1 MGTDG
6 SEGSGDHMAQRG
18 RPRAR
23 GKVNAKTKTQAKSR
37 YISSLDGLR
46 AICALGVI
54 AYHMRLSWC
63 GGGLLGVTVLFV
75 LSGYL
80 VTSGLMREFSQKRG
94 TIDLVS
100 FWKRRVARLMPTCI
114 VFVAVTGAV
123 CALFDAALFT
133 KMRPDI
139 IPALLMIIN
148 WTKILSNESYF
159 AAAGNPSPL
168 THFWSLAIEAQYY
181 LIWPP
186 ILYMLMRKRTPRKMV
201 RIGTFVA
208 AMISA
213 ALMAILYVPG
223 MDPSRPYYGTDTR
236 AMSLLLGCWLAI
248 VWPMGRMGR
257 SKAGKLKGIAWWL
270 PTLVG
275 PLCVV
280 GIVAMMLFTEG
291 YTAFSYYGGFLLCSL
306 LSVGAIAGLVPEGS
320 VFEKV
325 MSWKPLAWL
334 GSRSYAI
341 YIWHFPILELMNP
354 LNATTGVP
362 VWKLLLELVI
372 ILGVSELSY
381 RFIEEP
387 LRKLG
392 SAPKPDPKAASG
404 RNSRRSRQKVQK
416 PTLLQRFGVA
426 IPALALTLVGTA
438 VTVYG
443 LVTVKPVTVAG
454 DHPEERRVMQASL
467 KKPLQDGVYDVV
479 FIGDSVSL
487 GANEQLNEAFPHGLI
502 DTKGERQAAEAIEL
516 LEEYIDEGVVG
527 DQVVIS
533 IGTNGVLSYEEM
545 DSFASLVGKDRDLWF
560 VNLRS
565 PNAKDIDNNEIID
578 EYVERNDNMHLID
591 WNNATEGHEDWLI
604 EDGIHLTWD
613 GRDAFAKLVVD
624 TMGYE
629 VPDESNTVYSVT
641 IMGDT
646 VSLDAADALAKAFPR
661 GIVDTADGRKAAEIT
676 DAYKGYQDQGVV
688 GTAVVLSIGNEGQLS
703 ANDVSNFVA
712 AVDKDKNLWI
722 VNVHGG
728 SWQDPNNQ
736 MIENVASSNSNIK
749 IVDWH
754 GAAEG
759 HDDWF
764 ADDGIHLSKKGVAA
778 YASLIKERVK
788 IPEDEGKSDD
798 SSDEESSD
806 GESSGDEYSSY
817 DESGEESSSY
827 DDSDSSSSDDSSSD
841 SSSSSSGSSS
851 SSDSSYDDSD
861 SDSASDS
868 SSSSSSSS
876 SSDSDNL

>member
-1 MGTDG
+1 MGIHV
-6 SEGSGDHMAQRG
+6 SEGSGCHMAQRG
-18 RPRAR
+18 RPKAR
-23 GKVNAKTKTQAKSR
+23 DKVNAKARTKAKSR

-46 AICALGVI
+46 ALCALGVI

-123 CALFDAALFT
+123 CALLDAALFT

-186 ILYMLMRKRTPRKMV
+186 IIYMLMRKRTPRKMV

-248 VWPMGRMGR
+248 VWPMGRMGSR
-257 SKAGKLKGIAWWL
+257 KAGKLKGISWWI

-341 YIWHFPILELMNP
+341 YVWHFPILELMNP

-381 RFIEEP
+381 RFIEAP

-392 SAPKPDPKAASG
+392 SAPKPEAKESASG
-404 RNSRRSRQKVQK
+404 RRNSRRLRQKVEK
-416 PTLLQRFGVA
+416 PTLQQRFGVA
-426 IPALALTLVGTA
+426 IPALAITLVGAA

-443 LVTVKPVTVAG
+443 LVTVEPVTVAG

-502 DTKGERQAAEAIEL
+502 DTKGERQASEAIAL

-545 DSFASLVGKDRDLWF
+545 DSFVSLVGKDRELWY

-661 GIVDTADGRKAAEIT
+661 GIVDTADGRTAADIT
-676 DAYKGYQDQGVV
+676 NAYKGYQDQSVV
-688 GTAVVLSIGNEGQLS
+688 GSAVVLSIGNEGQLS
-703 ANDVSNFVA
+703 ANDISNFVA
-712 AVDKDKNLWI
+712 AVDKDKNVWI

-736 MIENVASSNSNIK
+736 MIDNVASSNSNVKVI
-749 IVDWH
+749 DWNS
-754 GAAEG
+754 AAKG

-764 ADDGIHLSKKGVAA
+764 ADDGIHLTKKGVAA

-788 IPEDEGKSDD
+788 IPEDESTSNSSSDD
-798 SSDEESSD
+798 ESSD
-806 GESSGDEYSSY
+806 DEYSEDDYSDY
-817 DESGEESSSY
+817 DESDDESSSS
-827 DDSDSSSSDDSSSD
+827 DDSDSSSYDSSSD
-841 SSSSSSGSSS
+841 SSSDDESSE
-851 SSDSSYDDSD
+851 DDSD
-861 SDSASDS
+861 SD
-868 SSSSSSSS
+868 SSSSS
-876 SSDSDNL
+876 SSDSDSL